1 MGQEV
6 TISLTIELTA
16 EETTVL
22 RRYLAS
28 SVHFSEHEWRT
39 LRTAIDNLSICEVD
53 FNGRRYTFQRFYAT
67 FINGTYARPFL
78 RQLPG
83 TKELAQEGATLQATI
98 ARKILSWL
106 KANGVQP
113 ATVPKAEFLIIFC
126 LYWWAAFAR
135 GYLFEQV
142 VIRDLQASD
151 VQYQAH
157 TPTKGQERYTQ
168 YDLFIPG
175 MGNGDIKASLY
186 FLDDLRE
193 PVADFYITQLYD
205 PPQRQMQRIVFLA
218 PLAWALLNG
227 TPISA
232 TLAFAPQI
240 FPKPVLVT
248 ILNKAWVVVQYNV
261 WKAYV
266 LRWQVKEDSNGR

>member
-113 ATVPKAEFLIIFC
+113 ATVPKSEFLIIFC

-142 VIRDLQASD
+142 VIQ
-151 VQYQAH
+151 
-157 TPTKGQERYTQ
+157 
-168 YDLFIPG
+168 
-175 MGNGDIKASLY
+175 
-186 FLDDLRE
+186 RE
-193 PVADFYITQLYD
+193 TC
-205 PPQRQMQRIVFLA
+205 
-218 PLAWALLNG
+218 
-227 TPISA
+227 
-232 TLAFAPQI
+232 
-240 FPKPVLVT
+240 
-248 ILNKAWVVVQYNV
+248 
-261 WKAYV
+261 
-266 LRWQVKEDSNGR
+266 